1 MSSNAAAPVG
11 AFPSIA
17 SCAESPPSSKR
28 SVGAGHARAAAGSPG
43 SGRPGARHAE
53 PPAWRG
59 LVLAPL
65 CPRHPACHRH
75 VSALGVRRRR
85 RGSTQARALW
95 LPRGAVGPPG
105 PARLALWLL
114 QTRVPSVKCGRSE
127 RKVRDHVS
135 WSPGVRTAPSRM
147 VEPCWVSDEA
157 PRLVHPI
164 PRLGPLQA
172 TPDLSVFPASPPP
185 TSACPGAPLLP
196 VLSGLG
202 PRGGAGRGRGPGCG
216 CRAGASAKP
225 AGRGWQHCAGAVGRG
240 RPRRSHR
247 LCGFGVSPKPS
258 SLSPSG
264 PRRLS
269 LRHTC
274 CQPAAQGRP
283 TPLFAWSASPRA
295 RLAFLGRR
303 DTCPPQSRQSRTRG
317 TSGELQAP
325 GPSSDTAA
333 TCFLRRAAA
342 AAPPRPLCDAGPSPC
357 RPAPRPNPAPQ
368 ARGSAAILQRTLSPQ
383 AHTQLLCHAPGIPEP
398 KDGVGSPRTVWG
410 ARVAPQEA
418 RGPGQEEQDASFS
431 AGLAGWRG
439 EGSGERFPITAVY
452 PSSTAPRSFPAEGTG
467 DEAAGTVL

>member
-95 LPRGAVGPPG
+95 PPRGAVGPPG

-185 TSACPGAPLLP
+185 TSAYPGAPRLP

-202 PRGGAGRGRGPGCG
+202 PRGGAGPGSQLWVRGGGLREARGAGLAALRRRRGP
-216 CRAGASAKP
+216 RPP
-225 AGRGWQHCAGAVGRG
+225 ATQ
-240 RPRRSHR
+240 
-247 LCGFGVSPKPS
+247 PS
-258 SLSPSG
+258 SLWVWRVSKAFISLPIWSPPPVPPPHLLPASCAGMPDSPVRLVGVPEG
-264 PRRLS
+264 PARFPGQKGHLPPAEPSEPHTWDLRGAAGPGAVLRHGSHVLPEKGGSRSASSSS
-269 LRHTC
+269 LRC
-274 CQPAAQGRP
+274 G
-283 TPLFAWSASPRA
+283 PL
-295 RLAFLGRR
+295 
-303 DTCPPQSRQSRTRG
+303 
-317 TSGELQAP
+317 
-325 GPSSDTAA
+325 
-333 TCFLRRAAA
+333 
-342 AAPPRPLCDAGPSPC
+342 PL
-357 RPAPRPNPAPQ
+357 
-368 ARGSAAILQRTLSPQ
+368 
-383 AHTQLLCHAPGIPEP
+383 
-398 KDGVGSPRTVWG
+398 
-410 ARVAPQEA
+410 
-418 RGPGQEEQDASFS
+418 
-431 AGLAGWRG
+431 
-439 EGSGERFPITAVY
+439 
-452 PSSTAPRSFPAEGTG
+452 PSSTPPQPRTPGSRLSRHPPAHPVPTG
-467 DEAAGTVL
+467 PHAASLPCTWHS

>member
-85 RGSTQARALW
+85 RGSTRARALW
-95 LPRGAVGPPG
+95 PPRGAVGPPG

-172 TPDLSVFPASPPP
+172 APDLSVFPASPPP
-185 TSACPGAPLLP
+185 TSACPGTSRLP

-202 PRGGAGRGRGPGCG
+202 PRGGAGPGSRLWVRGGGLCEARGARLAALRRRRGP
-216 CRAGASAKP
+216 RPP
-225 AGRGWQHCAGAVGRG
+225 ATQ
-240 RPRRSHR
+240 
-247 LCGFGVSPKPS
+247 PS
-258 SLSPSG
+258 SLWVWRVSKAFISLPIWSPPPVPPPHLLPASCAGTPDSPVRLVGVPEG
-264 PRRLS
+264 PARFPGQKGHLPPAEPSEPHTWDLRGAAGPGAVLRHGSHVLPEKGGSCSASSSS
-269 LRHTC
+269 LRC
-274 CQPAAQGRP
+274 G
-283 TPLFAWSASPRA
+283 PL
-295 RLAFLGRR
+295 
-303 DTCPPQSRQSRTRG
+303 
-317 TSGELQAP
+317 
-325 GPSSDTAA
+325 
-333 TCFLRRAAA
+333 
-342 AAPPRPLCDAGPSPC
+342 PL
-357 RPAPRPNPAPQ
+357 
-368 ARGSAAILQRTLSPQ
+368 
-383 AHTQLLCHAPGIPEP
+383 
-398 KDGVGSPRTVWG
+398 
-410 ARVAPQEA
+410 
-418 RGPGQEEQDASFS
+418 
-431 AGLAGWRG
+431 
-439 EGSGERFPITAVY
+439 
-452 PSSTAPRSFPAEGTG
+452 PSSTPPQPRTPGSRLSRHPPAHPVPTG
-467 DEAAGTVL
+467 PHAASLPCTWHS

>member
-95 LPRGAVGPPG
+95 PPRGAVGPPG

-164 PRLGPLQA
+164 PRPGPLQA

-185 TSACPGAPLLP
+185 TSACPGAPRLP

-202 PRGGAGRGRGPGCG
+202 PRGGAGPGSRLWVRGGGLREARGAGLAALRRRRGP
-216 CRAGASAKP
+216 RPP
-225 AGRGWQHCAGAVGRG
+225 ATQ
-240 RPRRSHR
+240 
-247 LCGFGVSPKPS
+247 PS
-258 SLSPSG
+258 SLWVWRVSKAFISLPIWSPPPVPPPHLLPASCAGTPDSPVRLVGVPEG
-264 PRRLS
+264 PARFPGQKGHLPPAEPSEPHTWDLRGAAGPGAVLRHGSHVLPEKGGSRSASSSS
-269 LRHTC
+269 LRC
-274 CQPAAQGRP
+274 
-283 TPLFAWSASPRA
+283 
-295 RLAFLGRR
+295 
-303 DTCPPQSRQSRTRG
+303 
-317 TSGELQAP
+317 
-325 GPSSDTAA
+325 
-333 TCFLRRAAA
+333 
-342 AAPPRPLCDAGPSPC
+342 GPSPC

-452 PSSTAPRSFPAEGTG
+452 PSSAAPRSFPAEGTG